1 MTTKR
6 ELRPRQQRILAYIE
20 QFLEENGMPPTVRD
34 IQRGCEI
41 SGVGETAATLVAH
54 LPELGRG
61 NGKGLCSLVGLAPWY
76 SGRYRVDY
84 NLRLLERY
92 GYLKRRSEIARGIE
106 LLDETGLP
114 VNAGSTRVQIVGSIA
129 AGEPIPAFSSEG
141 AAAAAEFDIVEV
153 RPELKKKHGTLFA
166 LSVKGTSMID
176 ALIDDGDVV
185 VITPT
190 NTAQNGEM
198 VVAWLKEE
206 EEATLKKFYREGR
219 RVRLQPA
226 NSTMDPIYADAD
238 NVEIRGR
245 VVEVLR
251 QF

>member
-1 MTTKR
+1 MPTKKT
-6 ELRPRQQRILAYIE
+6 LRPRQRGILEFIE
-20 QFLEENGMPPTVRD
+20 RFMEENGLPPTVRD

-41 SGVGETAATLVAH
+41 SSTSV
-54 LPELGRG
+54 
-61 NGKGLCSLVGLAPWY
+61 
-76 SGRYRVDY
+76 VDY
-84 NLRLLERY
+84 NLRLLERD
-92 GYLKRRSEIARGIE
+92 GYLKRRSDVARGIE

-114 VNAGSTRVQIVGSIA
+114 VAHGAARVQIVGSIA

-141 AAAAAEFDIVEV
+141 ASSAAEFDIVDV
-153 RPELKKKHGTLFA
+153 RPELKKRHGTLFA

-185 VITPT
+185 VIKPT
-190 NTAQNGEM
+190 NTARNGEM

-206 EEATLKKFYREGR
+206 EEATLKKFYREGDR
-219 RVRLQPA
+219 IRLQPA
-226 NSTMDPIYADAD
+226 NSTMPPIYAAHD
-238 NVEIRGR
+238 NVEVRGR

>member
-1 MTTKR
+1 MPPKKT
-6 ELRPRQQRILAYIE
+6 LRPRQQRILEFIA
-20 QFLEENGMPPTVRD
+20 QFLDENGIPPTVRD
-34 IQRGCEI
+34 IQRGCDI
-41 SGVGETAATLVAH
+41 SSTSV
-54 LPELGRG
+54 
-61 NGKGLCSLVGLAPWY
+61 
-76 SGRYRVDY
+76 VDY
-84 NLRLLERY
+84 NLRLMERD
-92 GYLKRRSEIARGIE
+92 GYLKRRSEVARGIE

-114 VNAGSTRVQIVGSIA
+114 VTNGAVRVQIVGSIA

-141 AAAAAEFDIVEV
+141 VGSAAEFDIVEV
-153 RPELKKKHGTLFA
+153 RPELKKRHGTLFA

-190 NTAQNGEM
+190 NTARNGEM

-206 EEATLKKFYREGR
+206 EEATLKKFYREGSQ
-219 RVRLQPA
+219 VRLQPA
-226 NSTMDPIYADAD
+226 NSTMDPIYVDAG
-238 NVEIRGR
+238 NVEVRGR

>member
-1 MTTKR
+1 MPSNKQ
-6 ELRPRQQRILAYIE
+6 LRPRQKRMLEFIE

-41 SGVGETAATLVAH
+41 SSTSV
-54 LPELGRG
+54 
-61 NGKGLCSLVGLAPWY
+61 
-76 SGRYRVDY
+76 VDY
-84 NLRLLERY
+84 NLRLLERD

-114 VNAGSTRVQIVGSIA
+114 VTNGVARVQIVGSIA
-129 AGEPIPAFSSEG
+129 AGQPIPALSSEG
-141 AAAAAEFDIVEV
+141 DAGAAEFDIVEV

-190 NTAQNGEM
+190 NAARNGDM

-206 EEATLKKFYREGR
+206 EEATLKKFYREGD

-226 NSTMDPIYADAD
+226 NSTMEPIYADMG
-238 NVEIRGR
+238 NVEVRGR